1 VWIIK
6 GLPEGGFVSVDRKRV
21 TGVTGEIS
29 GCADSKGVN
38 TEFSEFAR
46 IGRVLRSWKTR
57 GMRER
62 CEERKKYWG
71 KATLRMERDYHGE
84 W

>member
-1 VWIIK
+1 MRILK
-6 GLPEGGFVSVDRKRV
+6 GLQEGGFVSLDRIRDMW
-21 TGVTGEIS
+21 VTGEIL

-46 IGRVLRSWKTR
+46 IGRVLQSWKTR

-62 CEERKKYWG
+62 GEERKRDWG
-71 KATLRMERDYHGE
+71 RAILRMERDYHGE